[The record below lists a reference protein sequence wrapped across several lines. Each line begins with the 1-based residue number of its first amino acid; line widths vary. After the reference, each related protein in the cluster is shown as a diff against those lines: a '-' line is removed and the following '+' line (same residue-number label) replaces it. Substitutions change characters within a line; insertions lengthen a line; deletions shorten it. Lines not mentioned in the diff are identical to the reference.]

1 MTLKTKTTKTTLWGA
16 SPPFPLFHSSHCF
29 LMSPGLTSPSP
40 TPSSLLINPPSTIN
54 LSVKIS
60 LFLPVVSSTA
70 SVFAKTLQKL
80 PLSCRVS
87 QRLIKL
93 SWSLISQSERKK
105 EGGFGVCVLCCGGHV
120 HSSEQAQ
127 SDLTG

>member
-1 MTLKTKTTKTTLWGA
+1 MTLKIKNTKTTLWGA
-16 SPPFPLFHSSHCF
+16 SPHFPLFHLSHSF

-40 TPSSLLINPPSTIN
+40 TTSSLLINPPSTIN

-60 LFLPVVSSTA
+60 LLLPVVSSTA

-93 SWSLISQSERKK
+93 SWSLISHSERKK

-120 HSSEQAQ
+120 HSLEQAQ
-127 SDLTG
+127 SDLPG